1 MTFSDSYTLPSS
13 LVIQSSIKQPHHQ
26 LQSQCRNFD
35 RRMILIIDI
44 VSIGAEQPPKA
55 SAVLYLYSY
64 KYCGKGSKPNKLLLY
79 EIV

>member
-26 LQSQCRNFD
+26 LQSQRRHFD

-44 VSIGAEQPPKA
+44 VSIG
-55 SAVLYLYSY
+55 
-64 KYCGKGSKPNKLLLY
+64 GSNRPKLLLY
-79 EIV
+79 STYTHISTLGREANPTSYCCIR